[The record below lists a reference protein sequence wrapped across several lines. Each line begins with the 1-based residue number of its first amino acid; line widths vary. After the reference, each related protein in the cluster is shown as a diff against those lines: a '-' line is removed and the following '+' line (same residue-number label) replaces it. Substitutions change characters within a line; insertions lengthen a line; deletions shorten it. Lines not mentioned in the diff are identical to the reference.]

1 LLVYFEIERKGIGKG
16 YRGEDGSEEIGERVR
31 GVKEEEWVKEKL
43 RRSVVFLHLISS
55 HSTALYNTIQCS
67 TAQQCTAQHSTVLYG
82 TTLKSNLATTH
93 LHCEPPGHT
102 AHTASPPGEY
112 VPSTHG
118 IAVLLCVDGQ
128 EKPGGQAVQEDCSP
142 VL

>member
-1 LLVYFEIERKGIGKG
+1 M
-16 YRGEDGSEEIGERVR
+16 
-31 GVKEEEWVKEKL
+31 KEKL
-43 RRSVVFLHLISS
+43 RRSVIFLHLISS
-55 HSTALYNTIQCS
+55 HSTALYNTVQYSTAVYS
-67 TAQQCTAQHSTVLYG
+67 TAQYYTVLYG
-82 TTLKSNLATTH
+82 TTLKSNLANTH

-112 VPSTHG
+112 VPSTQG